1 MAEYLVIKLNGNW
14 IKRGKN
20 RKFIEMRLKGTH
32 FEKDIEYVE
41 PFLLHVTK
49 SVSKEW
55 VQAFGE
61 TPLVHAKKE
70 IAMSLAESL
79 LQDGFIQFK
88 EEEYDNRIYIEGSL
102 LSIPT
107 QKERGD

>member
-20 RKFIEMRLKGTH
+20 RKLIEMCLKGTH
-32 FEKDIEYVE
+32 FEKDLEYIE
-41 PFLLHVTK
+41 PFLLRVTK

-55 VQAFGE
+55 VQAFGK
-61 TPLVHAKKE
+61 TPLDHAKKE

-88 EEEYDNRIYIEGSL
+88 EEEYDNRICIEGSL

-107 QKERGD
+107 PERKR